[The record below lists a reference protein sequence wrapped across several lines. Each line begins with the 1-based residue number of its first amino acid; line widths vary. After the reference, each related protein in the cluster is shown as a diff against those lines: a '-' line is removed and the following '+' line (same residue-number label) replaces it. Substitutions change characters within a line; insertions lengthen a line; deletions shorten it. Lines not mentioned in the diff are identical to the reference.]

1 MLRNRN
7 WLVAPGALAALLVT
21 AGMSFAAD
29 ALRGGYDDKQPCAEP
44 KVLKKIVSRFDHQV
58 KNVPNLP
65 DVAIVD
71 FHGVTEVRYIPESE
85 DRPIARRYCTA
96 HVDLTDGHNRQ
107 IWYLIEGGMGFASI
121 GDGVEFCVSGF
132 DRWLVYNGFCRVLR

>member
-1 MLRNRN
+1 MPSKRNC
-7 WLVAPGALAALLVT
+7 LVAAGAVAALLMT
-21 AGMSFAAD
+21 GGASLAAD
-29 ALRGGYDDKQPCAEP
+29 ALRGVRDDTQPCAEP
-44 KVLKKIVSRFDHQV
+44 KVLRKIVSRFDHQV

-71 FHGVTEVRYIPESE
+71 FNRVAEVRYIPQSE

-96 HVDLTDGHNRQ
+96 HVDLSDGRNRQ
-107 IWYLIEGGMGFASI
+107 VWYLIEGGMGFASI

-132 DRWLVYNGFCRVLR
+132 DRWLVYNGYCRVLR